1 MNLTVNCFLQK
12 KIDHKKIISIVSK
25 ANQFD
30 SYIIIEF
37 GKKTLNAKSYLSTSE
52 LHDFLGNIRLYARG
66 HDSKLAIE
74 SLQTTLREQ

>member
-1 MNLTVNCFLQK
+1 MIAAVNCLLSK
-12 KIDHKKIISIVSK
+12 KIDHKKIIRIVSK

-30 SYIIIEF
+30 SYILIEF

-52 LHDFLGNIRLYARG
+52 LHDFLGSLKLYAKG

-74 SLQTTLREQ
+74 ALQTTLADQ